1 MNWAKTVFSE
11 AYPELWLFAMG
22 AMFIGVVLAFPEG
35 LAGLYKVYV
44 EPHILKLVGAKN
56 KNVTQVNPAE

>member
-1 MNWAKTVFSE
+1 
-11 AYPELWLFAMG
+11 MG

-44 EPHILKLVGAKN
+44 EPHILKIVRSMK
-56 KNVTQVNPAE
+56 TQTSNISSGK